1 MKDLKQKALRGG
13 LARLCGQGTNLV
25 LRLSFMVAM
34 ARLLNPEQFGLV
46 AMTTVI
52 TGVFEIFTT
61 AGLSSAT
68 IQRVSV
74 TEEQIST
81 LFWINVLVG
90 LILFLLCLATAPG
103 LVAFYHEPRLFWI
116 TITMGAGFIFSAS
129 GVQHSA
135 MLQRQLRYVTLAMID
150 TLSLATGFALGII
163 LALRGFGYWALVFS
177 TIATPL
183 INTLSLWVTLAW
195 MPGLPRRGVGV
206 KSMLRFGGTISLNTL
221 IVYFAY
227 NFDKLLLGRF
237 WGADALGLYGR
248 AYQLINVP
256 TSNLN
261 SAIGSVMF
269 SALSR
274 LQDDPPRLRSY
285 FLKAYSL
292 VTSMT
297 IPISIFG
304 ALFAGDIV
312 SVVLGPKWIEATTP
326 FRLLTPTILVLGLIN
341 PTGWLLQSCGLQE
354 RSLKIALVIA
364 PWVCTAY
371 VLGLPY
377 GPNGVALG
385 FSTAMT
391 LWLVPHMLWALRGT
405 VISPWDIVLVT
416 SRPFFASII
425 AGAIAFGVHY
435 YISNWNSAFL
445 RLAISGSAMVVL
457 YLLTFLFIMGQKEF
471 YFDLIRSLK
480 GARYSAQESN

>member
-1 MKDLKQKALRGG
+1 MKDLKQKAIRGG
-13 LARLCGQGTNLV
+13 LARLFGQGTNLI

-34 ARLLNPEQFGLV
+34 ARLLSPEQFGLV

-68 IQRVSV
+68 IQRASVS
-74 TEEQIST
+74 EEQIST

-90 LILFLLCLATAPG
+90 LTLFLLCLATAPL

-116 TITMGAGFIFSAS
+116 TVTMGAGFVFSAS

-135 MLQRQLRYVTLAMID
+135 LLQRQLRYVTLAIID
-150 TLSLATGFALGII
+150 TLSLGIGFALGIT
-163 LALRGFGYWALVFS
+163 LALRGFGYWSLVFS

-183 INTLSLWVTLAW
+183 VNTIALWIILAW
-195 MPGLPRRGVGV
+195 IPGLPRRGVGV

-248 AYQLINVP
+248 SYQLINVP

-261 SAIGSVMF
+261 SAIGGVVF

-274 LQDDPPRLRSY
+274 LQDDPARLKNY

-297 IPISIFG
+297 VPISIFG
-304 ALFAGDIV
+304 ALFASDIV
-312 SVVLGPKWIEATTP
+312 SVVLGPNWSGAASS

-341 PTGWLLQSCGLQE
+341 PTGWLLQSCGLQG

-364 PWVCTAY
+364 PWVCIGY
-371 VLGLPY
+371 LIGLPF

-405 VISPWDIVLVT
+405 VISPRDIVLVV

-425 AGAIAFGVHY
+425 AGGIAFGVHR
-435 YISNWNSAFL
+435 YISDWSSPFL
-445 RLAISGSAMVVL
+445 RLSVSGGTMVFL
-457 YLLTFLFIMGQKEF
+457 YLFIFMFVMGQKEF
-471 YFDLIRSLK
+471 YFDLLRGLK
-480 GARYSAQESN
+480 GTRYSAQETN